1 MKSGTVC
8 SAAASSEGCSNPRF
22 TRRGKKALKSEAN
35 MASDGSEQ
43 SFAMDGREAAP
54 SGMIKLR

>member
-8 SAAASSEGCSNPRF
+8 SAAASSQGCSNPRF
-22 TRRGKKALKSEAN
+22 TRRGKKALKSESTLA
-35 MASDGSEQ
+35 DGSEQ

-54 SGMIKLR
+54 SGMIKLT